1 MITLVF
7 YIWFADVFQNVYL
20 VFFKLKIIMFLMFLS
35 AETQDL
41 PDPDPE
47 KGEKSVFYL
56 LLKMFV
62 SSNSNYLKTSTRMLV
77 LKVSFMLLTT
87 ENCLKSLYF

>member
-1 MITLVF
+1 M
-7 YIWFADVFQNVYL
+7 YL
-20 VFFKLKIIMFLMFLS
+20 VFLS
-35 AETQDL
+35 LRSSCFSLFSPETQDL

-87 ENCLKSLYF
+87 ENCIQNLYFYNLNKDNLLYFIL